1 MAELAKLMFL
11 VVYEHQK
18 LFPENI
24 HIKAWAGLICKF
36 PMAEYLADGN
46 VILLHQLMNEFE

>member
-1 MAELAKLMFL
+1 MAELPFL
-11 VVYEHQK
+11 VVYKRLK

-36 PMAEYLADGN
+36 PMAEYLAYGD
-46 VILLHQLMNEFE
+46 VILLHQLVYEFE

>member
-1 MAELAKLMFL
+1 MTTNRLTEILDFQYIYMHLLFL
-11 VVYEHQK
+11 VVYKHQK

-36 PMAEYLADGN
+36 PMAEYIAYR
-46 VILLHQLMNEFE
+46 